1 LISSAVALIYILAM
15 DIKTFVS
22 ESLTQ
27 IILGIEEAQKTN
39 ANSVIN
45 PVRRLTAEKTIQ
57 DIDFDIAVTVEK
69 ETGTKGGIAV
79 FAGAIGLGT
88 QGQSKASDITAS
100 RIKFSI
106 PVDFQLKSAEPKMLK
121 TN

>member
-1 LISSAVALIYILAM
+1 M

-27 IILGIEEAQKTN
+27 IIQGIEEARKANT
-39 ANSVIN
+39 NSVIN
-45 PVRRLTAEKTIQ
+45 PVREYTAEKTMQ
-57 DIDFDIAVTVEK
+57 DIGFDIAVTVEK

-79 FAGAIGLGT
+79 LAGAFALGS

-106 PVDFQLKSAEPKMLK
+106 PVNFQLKSAEPK
-121 TN
+121 TIPN

>member
-1 LISSAVALIYILAM
+1 M

-27 IILGIEEAQKTN
+27 IIQGIENAQQEN
-39 ANSVIN
+39 GNSVVN
-45 PVRRLTAEKTIQ
+45 PVRRKISDETMQ

-79 FAGAIGLGT
+79 LAGAFTLGS

-106 PVDFQLKSAEPKMLK
+106 PVDFQLKSAEPKELK
-121 TN
+121 PSN